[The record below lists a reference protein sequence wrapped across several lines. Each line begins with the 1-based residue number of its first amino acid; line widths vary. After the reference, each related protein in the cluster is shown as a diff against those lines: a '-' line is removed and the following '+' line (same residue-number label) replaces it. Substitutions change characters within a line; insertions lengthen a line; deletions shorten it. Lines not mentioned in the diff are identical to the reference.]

1 MCQPSQLKPAAA
13 PNALFNAPEAAAV
26 PEAASRPVP
35 SSGYSS
41 DYGGSMAFATHDN
54 VKPAKRKRPQ
64 LFSNGRFANDW
75 RVGSY
80 IR

>member
-1 MCQPSQLKPAAA
+1 VLTISQPSLQLAFALDAAA
-13 PNALFNAPEAAAV
+13 ARQAAIG
-26 PEAASRPVP
+26 SP
-35 SSGYSS
+35 SQARVIHT
-41 DYGGSMAFATHDN
+41 DYGGSKAFATHDN